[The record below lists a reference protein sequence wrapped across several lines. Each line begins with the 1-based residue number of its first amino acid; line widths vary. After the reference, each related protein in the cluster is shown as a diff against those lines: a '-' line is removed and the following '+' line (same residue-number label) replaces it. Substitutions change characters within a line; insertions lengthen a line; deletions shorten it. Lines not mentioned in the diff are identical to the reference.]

1 MKNTLS
7 IVIPCYNEELVI
19 EETLRQMD
27 TLVQK
32 IKTEFSLNTEV
43 IFVNDGSSDKTL
55 EILLTSIK
63 RLPFLRVVNFARNFG
78 HQIAVTA
85 GMDASRGDAV
95 VLMDADLQD
104 PPQVVLQMV
113 KKWKEEDYD
122 VVYAT
127 RLKRPGETVFKKIS
141 AQLFYRILNSLSD
154 TSIPLDTGDF
164 RLMSRRV
171 VEVLNA
177 LPEKDRFIRGMVS
190 WVGFKQVSLPYHRL
204 ERYAGETHYPLNK
217 MLALAFTG
225 IMSFSTKPLRLASL
239 LGICT
244 SLVAFMG
251 LFYALAIKL
260 FTDTWIGGWT
270 SLILAV
276 LFLGGVQLLCIG
288 ILGEY
293 IGRIYMSSK
302 NRPLY
307 LVEGFYGYNKS
318 SPRFSRSP
326 VGLED
331 ERN

>member
-7 IVIPCYNEELVI
+7 IVIPCYNEESVI
-19 EETLRQMD
+19 KETLRQMD
-27 TLVQK
+27 DLVREIRIQ
-32 IKTEFSLNTEV
+32 FSLDTEV
-43 IFVNDGSSDKTL
+43 ILVNDGSSDRTL
-55 EILLTSIK
+55 EILLASVK
-63 RLPFLRVVNFARNFG
+63 KLPFLRVVNFARNFG

-104 PPQVVLQMV
+104 PPPIVLQMV

-141 AQLFYRILNSLSD
+141 AQIFYRILNSLSD

-177 LPEKDRFIRGMVS
+177 SPEKDRFIRGMVS
-190 WVGFKQVSLPYHRL
+190 WVGFKQVSLPYQRSK
-204 ERYAGETHYPLNK
+204 RFAGETHYPLKK

-239 LGICT
+239 LGLFT

-260 FTDTWIGGWT
+260 FTDTWISGWT
-270 SLILAV
+270 SLILSI
-276 LFLGGVQLLCIG
+276 LFLGGVQLLCMG

-307 LVEGFYGYNKS
+307 LVEGFYGYNHN
-318 SPRFSRSP
+318 SPHFSRSP
-326 VGLED
+326 VGLD
-331 ERN
+331 NAGD